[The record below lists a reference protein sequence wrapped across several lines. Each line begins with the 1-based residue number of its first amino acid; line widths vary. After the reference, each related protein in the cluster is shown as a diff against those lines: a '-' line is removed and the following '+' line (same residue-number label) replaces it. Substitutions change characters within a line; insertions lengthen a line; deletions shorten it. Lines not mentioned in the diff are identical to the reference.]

1 MWAAWTLNVCVASG
15 LTNAD
20 AGAEGCAERR
30 EALRLHRVHGLP
42 RRLRQRRRPAHA
54 AGQRA
59 QLYGPEGPA
68 RHRPCTSED
77 DAKAVRKSHE
87 NPLLKKV
94 YAEYLG
100 EPGGHK
106 AHHIL
111 HTSYVAREKL
121 Y

>member
-1 MWAAWTLNVCVASG
+1 MNALPQMARPAFAGLRNGVYLMKKLVLIAALGAAAVAR
-15 LTNAD
+15 AQF
-20 AGAEGCAERR
+20 AARAAETPCEDSLK
-30 EALRLHRVHGLP
+30 ALR
-42 RRLRQRRRPAHA
+42 A
-54 AGQRA
+54 AA
-59 QLYGPEGPA
+59 LYG
-68 RHRPCTSED
+68 ED

-100 EPGGHK
+100 EPGGEK

-111 HTSYVAREKL
+111 HTRYTAREKL